1 MEAIVHCR
9 FGQDFKTVV
18 FGRRTG
24 QGQLDVVSSVWTWAK
39 KCTTQEDLVQ
49 SRSSQH
55 VYYAASLNDQF
66 AGKTEAGLPKAD
78 EADKNACKHSE
89 RQLLKKAGAR
99 YGLGRIGDTSGP
111 LAGVFQAT
119 CPGQGLERNPET
131 KQGTKKTRGSKENK
145 ESHVRM

>member
-1 MEAIVHCR
+1 M
-9 FGQDFKTVV
+9 K
-18 FGRRTG
+18 
-24 QGQLDVVSSVWTWAK
+24 
-39 KCTTQEDLVQ
+39 
-49 SRSSQH
+49 
-55 VYYAASLNDQF
+55 
-66 AGKTEAGLPKAD
+66 KAD
-78 EADKNACKHSE
+78 
-89 RQLLKKAGAR
+89 AR